1 MSGAEEL
8 SEDRLAS
15 NLVVFQRVQPGWA
28 VPPSGARVGY
38 GADGWSIADGA
49 HARPLHGPD
58 PLAEA
63 DEALARAV
71 GTGPVP
77 SLLVVVGL
85 GLGYLL
91 DALDRRDWVGKV
103 LAFEPE
109 PATVPPLLARR
120 DWQPWL
126 ASGRLRV
133 LLGPE
138 YRGAAE
144 YWRWLG
150 DGQDGPVLV
159 VHPAIEALRPRE
171 VQQVRAL
178 VSRLAFNARANAE
191 ARRKFGRRYLLN
203 TLGNLAA
210 LATEADAAQLDGA
223 GLQVPAVVVG
233 AGPSLDLALP
243 ALREAQHA
251 ALIIAADTTLRPLL
265 DAGVVPHLVVAVDPG
280 EANIRHLTELPPCP
294 DTHLVT
300 EASLHPLAM
309 AGFAGRTFLFTVADH
324 EPWPWLQA
332 QGRRVATCRAWGSVL
347 TTTFD
352 VALRLGANPIVF
364 AGADLAFTGGRP
376 YARGVSY
383 EDDWRRRLHWGQ
395 PLEQQWQQAVDG
407 WPKTVVPDTT
417 GTPTRSAPHLVAFR
431 DWLVEQMGREPGR
444 RFINATGGGIL
455 HGERLEQVSP
465 AAIPALVGAPGR
477 DLRALVR
484 ARYRPFDG
492 TQVLDAVR
500 NLVRRAGDRATQ
512 SSDAAV
518 PFAGG
523 TAPLAAWASFAPGL
537 APGEMVQTLA
547 RALDRIG
554 VPAGARG
561 MSAEPPSQSLPVTP
575 VRAPELTPPP
585 RSLHPD
591 LVVETASLATL
602 AAALP
607 LVPLPLPARALHAER
622 DGTLVLRFATE
633 TGRIVGAVI
642 AATDGAL
649 LQDGRALARVPEGAP
664 LAPGRYQTARG
675 ILRFK
680 PLPVGQGASPAGGD
694 VSPGLGASSYVLLVP
709 PCVAAAERLAW
720 LAEVAA

>member
-1 MSGAEEL
+1 MSGAAEL

-15 NLVVFQRVQPGWA
+15 NLVAFQRVQPGWA

-63 DEALARAV
+63 DAALARAV
-71 GTGPVP
+71 GEGPVP
-77 SLLVVVGL
+77 SLVVVVGL

-91 DALDRRDWVGKV
+91 DALDRRGWVGKV

-144 YWRWLG
+144 YWRWFG
-150 DGQDGPVLV
+150 DGQDEPVLV

-191 ARRKFGRRYLLN
+191 ARRKFGGRYLLN

-210 LATEADAAQLDGA
+210 LATEADAGQLDSA

-309 AGFAGRTFLFTVADH
+309 TGFAGRTFLFTVSDH

-383 EDDWRRRLHWGQ
+383 EDDWRRRLHWGE
-395 PLEQQWQQAVDG
+395 PLARQWQQAVDG

-455 HGERLEQVSP
+455 HGGRLEQVSP
-465 AAIPALVGAPGR
+465 DAIPALVGAPTR

-484 ARYRPFDG
+484 ARYVPFDG
-492 TQVLDAVR
+492 TRVLDAVR
-500 NLVRRAGDRATQ
+500 DLVHRAGDGAPTGG
-512 SSDAAV
+512 DAAV
-518 PFAGG
+518 AVAGDM
-523 TAPLAAWASFAPGL
+523 APLAAWADFAPGL
-537 APGEMVQTLA
+537 TPGQMVQTLA
-547 RALDRIG
+547 RALDGI
-554 VPAGARG
+554 
-561 MSAEPPSQSLPVTP
+561 E
-575 VRAPELTPPP
+575 VRAGVRDTSSAQTRSRPAASVCGPESTASPG
-585 RSLHPD
+585 SLHPD
-591 LVVETASLATL
+591 VVVEIASLATL
-602 AAALP
+602 AAVLP
-607 LVPLPLPARALHAER
+607 LVPLPLPAQVLHAEH
-622 DGTLVLRFATE
+622 DGTVVLRFGTE
-633 TGRIVGAVI
+633 TGRIVGSVI
-642 AATDGAL
+642 AAPDGAL
-649 LQDGRALARVPEGAP
+649 LQEGCALARVPEGAP
-664 LAPGRYQTARG
+664 LAPGHYRIARG
-675 ILRFK
+675 ILRFR
-680 PLPVGQGASPAGGD
+680 PLPAGQGARPAGGA
-694 VSPGLGASSYVLLVP
+694 VSPGPGASPYVLLVP